1 MLKTSFWDIQL
12 LAYYMLVYL
21 LSWLELHY
29 INSFWRRQT
38 ALRGLKNMFS
48 IWCNRTLSFYPIMY
62 NWNTCNFVII
72 QNSILIEIDFL
83 SKGKDNLIWKFVMA
97 LHISNLFVI
106 IVNIMNFNMENT
118 FIFFLEHYLKESNLM
133 TWNIYTNIKCHLVL
147 SNNISL

>member
-62 NWNTCNFVII
+62 NWNICNFVTI
-72 QNSILIEIDFL
+72 QSSILIEINFCP
-83 SKGKDNLIWKFVMA
+83 KGKIPTYNTKVYNGSSYFK
-97 LHISNLFVI
+97 SFFVI

-118 FIFFLEHYLKESNLM
+118 FIFFLNIIWKAFRFKKACLRSSN
-133 TWNIYTNIKCHLVL
+133 WNV
-147 SNNISL
+147 